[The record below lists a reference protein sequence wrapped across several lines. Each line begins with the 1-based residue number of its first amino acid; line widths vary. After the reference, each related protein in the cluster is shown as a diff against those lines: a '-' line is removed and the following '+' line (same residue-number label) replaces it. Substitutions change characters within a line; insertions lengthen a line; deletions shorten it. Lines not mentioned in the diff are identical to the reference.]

1 MCNIITKQLANTLP
15 QKHGLLNKTILDGEN
30 FKLIY
35 KTLQKLPK
43 NEIKIFDI
51 TNSPKHNKNEL
62 INVKDHINQTGS
74 NILIGN
80 QNKIDIDFPDLSNI
94 YTDKGQGITTICCGH
109 QLLNEK
115 QYPST
120 FLCNI
125 SIIAKIL
132 NFKYIFGYLYNIKK

>member
-1 MCNIITKQLANTLP
+1 MPKQ
-15 QKHGLLNKTILDGEN
+15 
-30 FKLIY
+30 
-35 KTLQKLPK
+35 
-43 NEIKIFDI
+43 EIKIFDL
-51 TNSPKHNKNEL
+51 TNCSNYKNNKL

-80 QNKIDIDFPDLSNI
+80 QKKIDIDFPDLSNI
-94 YTDKGQGITTICCGH
+94 YTDNGQGIITICCGN
-109 QLLNEK
+109 QPSNEK
-115 QYPST
+115 TYPST